1 VAAFLFLREVRE
13 PALGP
18 PAEPKRVREP
28 ALEVVHQAT
37 STDTMLAV
45 DGITDL
51 PDGFQ
56 IEPKPKPVAFMR
68 GLAIGLG
75 TSTVLV
81 LVLFVYLAV
90 TRGKPIYLLVGVL
103 FLVVAA
109 ASDYVLWRVLQP
121 PVLRADSVHVT
132 YSSGFQTRS
141 VPRAELTMIFRGQIV
156 QRSRYTAWVQSYI
169 FGVGNGK
176 VKFAAPALW
185 FRPEDITAFAERLE
199 IPVRG
204 DFTQRVTGVINEA
217 AN

>member
-1 VAAFLFLREVRE
+1 
-13 PALGP
+13 
-18 PAEPKRVREP
+18 
-28 ALEVVHQAT
+28 
-37 STDTMLAV
+37 MLAV

-56 IEPKPKPVAFMR
+56 IEPSPKSVAFMR
-68 GLAIGLG
+68 ALAIGLG
-75 TSTVLV
+75 TSTVLI
-81 LVLFVYLAV
+81 LVLLVYLAI
-90 TRGKPIYLLVGVL
+90 TNGKPIYLLVGVL
-103 FLVVAA
+103 FLFVAA
-109 ASDYVLWRVLQP
+109 VSDFVLWRVLQP
-121 PVLRADSVHVT
+121 PVLKADSVNVT

-141 VPRAELTMIFRGQIV
+141 VPRSELTMIFRGQIV

-185 FRPEDITAFAERLE
+185 FRPEDIAAFAERLE

-217 AN
+217 AK